1 MQFKR
6 PSAVTTVVAT
16 VAVFA
21 LAGGTATAAKLVT
34 GQQIKNGTIGT
45 ADLSGSAKR
54 ALRGNAGPQ
63 GPAGPAGP
71 SVVGTSLVVRSAQ
84 VPFGPTEV
92 AKAAI
97 AYCPPGHRAI
107 SGGGVSVSDDELA
120 ASIPA
125 GDRLGWGVIGIDLV
139 DNGGEYVEAYA
150 ICAPAGQAVAASVG
164 PRAGVE
170 RTFEKLAE
178 KYTGTRR

>member
-1 MQFKR
+1 MIG
-6 PSAVTTVVAT
+6 SAPL
-16 VAVFA
+16 FQDGLLA

-84 VPFGPTEV
+84 VPFGPTEA

-97 AYCPPGHRAI
+97 G
-107 SGGGVSVSDDELA
+107 GGGVSVSDEELA

-139 DNGGEYVEAYA
+139 DNGGEYVEA
-150 ICAPAGQAVAASVG
+150 
-164 PRAGVE
+164 
-170 RTFEKLAE
+170 
-178 KYTGTRR
+178 